1 MSGILLEVCVEDAE
15 GLAAAVAGGADRIE
29 LCSALCLGGLTPS
42 TGLMSLAAAAPVPV
56 YAMIRPRAG
65 DFVYSDTELD
75 VMAHDIESARRSGM
89 AGIVLGAARKDGRLD
104 EKALSRLKDVSTGLG
119 TTLHRVFD
127 LVPEQ
132 AEAIEMAVKLGF
144 ERILT
149 SGGARNA
156 IDGIDALEEAVAK
169 AAGRI
174 SIMPGGGISY
184 RMVAA
189 LLPRLPVREIHASC
203 SVAEPIS
210 DETLISFGFSPP
222 QQRRTSEELV
232 RRLKER
238 ISFLV

>member
-42 TGLMSLAAAAPVPV
+42 AGLMALAAAVPVPV

-75 VMAHDIESARRSGM
+75 IMARDIESVRSSGL
-89 AGIVLGAARKDGRLD
+89 AGIVFGAAREDGRLD
-104 EKALSRLKDVSTGLG
+104 EKALSRLMDVSHSLG

-127 LVPEQ
+127 LVPEP
-132 AEAIEMAVKLGF
+132 AEAIDTAIALGF

-156 IDGIDALEEAVAK
+156 IEGIASLENAVAT

-184 RMVAA
+184 RTVAD
-189 LLPRLPVREIHASC
+189 LVPRLPIREIHASC
-203 SVAEPIS
+203 SVAEPVS
-210 DETLISFGFSPP
+210 DERLCSFGFSPSRH
-222 QQRRTSEELV
+222 RRTSEELV

-238 ISFLV
+238 ISPVA